1 MFKPVEKSELNQ
13 ISLTGLRS
21 IILLGLLIAAP
32 RSLEEIREAFLEY
45 KIIDKTQS
53 NDILRIDLNTLKSIG
68 CKISRSSPKTNNKYV
83 LLEHPFSLK
92 FTDEDFKYFKKV
104 YERLKVDSDIKTLM
118 EFDELIRK
126 ISNHIHSNEMQEK
139 FLGISAFKY
148 FSSDF
153 IKELLIDCRHEKT
166 LELIYKKTSRE
177 KEYQK
182 EVIAQK
188 LVFNNDQLYLHC
200 FDKSINKSIVLNAR
214 RIIKILSR
222 KLKGGAPDIKK
233 FTVKFLLKDFNLEYL
248 TEEESVVEFLN
259 DECIVEGSYYNEFL
273 AMQRIL
279 SLGSSCTVLEPI
291 DFRNKIINKLKEMR
305 NIYGN

>member
-68 CKISRSSPKTNNKYV
+68 CKISRSSPKTNHKYV

-153 IKELLIDCRHEKT
+153 IKELLIDCKQEKT
-166 LELIYKKTSRE
+166 LELTYKKTSRE